1 MARPKGSKTKNN
13 ADDQRVFVTQ
23 VERMLVKS
31 GEYTNLANLVC
42 RKLHSL
48 KPNESMPIL
57 MRLLEMRFGKP
68 AQTTEITGKDGND
81 LKIIIEHITA

>member
-1 MARPKGSKTKNN
+1 MARPKGSKSKT
-13 ADDQRVFVTQ
+13 DDQRNFVAQ
-23 VERMLVKS
+23 VEKALVKS
-31 GEYTNLANLVC
+31 GTYTNLANLVC
-42 RKLHSL
+42 RKLHSAT
-48 KPNESMPIL
+48 PAESMPIL